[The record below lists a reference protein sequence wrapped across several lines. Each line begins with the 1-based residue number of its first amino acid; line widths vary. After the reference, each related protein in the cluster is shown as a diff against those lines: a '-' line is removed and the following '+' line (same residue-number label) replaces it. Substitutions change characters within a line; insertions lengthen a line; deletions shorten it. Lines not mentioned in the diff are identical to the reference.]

1 MATESSEAD
10 DPYIFCTDTLPS
22 DARYLP
28 PLANGL
34 LGWKVY
40 NNVMHMGGIYN
51 GEGGRCHRADI
62 PCPLAV
68 KMDTVEPGNHSY
80 CLNTNTGIFTH
91 TLSTARVIA
100 SQSLYS
106 HRYYSKLMVMEIMLV
121 RQGTNEEPVTVDLL
135 TNFKPLSKDIVFE
148 TGPDYK
154 SGKHIFGH
162 TTAAEYPGGS
172 CPTVHLIW
180 TDIPVTLTLNAGQSQ
195 ARWGFIL
202 IVADSQQSAESNY
215 DKGLS
220 LMAGGS
226 LRSSHEQAWKELWLQ
241 SKIDVVGSEILC
253 KALIGCMFYLLSA
266 FPSIHDTT
274 SSFGGVSP
282 GGLSNGGDGQDY
294 WGHVFWDQDIWM
306 YPGIALFYPT
316 LARSVLEYR
325 VRTIDGARDNAQ
337 RQGYK
342 GLKFPWESAVSGREV
357 CPEDIYG
364 QQEIHINGDV
374 TLAFQHYLYLTEDI
388 SMFTEGQGS
397 QVVWGVADYWVS
409 RVTMSPQDHKYHI
422 LGVMPPDEYY
432 YNVNNSVY
440 TNIVA
445 KLSLEFATEL
455 ADLLDKPAPKE
466 WKEVSENLKIPFD
479 EEFNYH
485 PEYDGYVRGA
495 PVKQADTVMLG
506 YPLGFAMSTEIRKND
521 LLAYEPVTD
530 PHGPAMTWSMFAIG
544 WLELGE
550 AERAQNLLTKCFNN
564 IQGPFQ
570 VWSESSDGSG
580 AVNFL
585 TGMGGFLQA
594 VLFGYT
600 GFRVQK
606 EYLCFNPLLPN
617 EISELCIRGVNYLG
631 NQLDWMLRKEEISI
645 ILRGSQCSED
655 NAAKSYNLQVILK
668 SSGSKI
674 PLTPGQPVTFSR
686 EPGYICKLE
695 SNLSCWPF

>member
-1 MATESSEAD
+1 MSF
-10 DPYIFCTDTLPS
+10 I
-22 DARYLP
+22 
-28 PLANGL
+28 PL
-34 LGWKVY
+34 
-40 NNVMHMGGIYN
+40 
-51 GEGGRCHRADI
+51 R
-62 PCPLAV
+62 
-68 KMDTVEPGNHSY
+68 
-80 CLNTNTGIFTH
+80 
-91 TLSTARVIA
+91 
-100 SQSLYS
+100 
-106 HRYYSKLMVMEIMLV
+106 
-121 RQGTNEEPVTVDLL
+121 
-135 TNFKPLSKDIVFE
+135 
-148 TGPDYK
+148 
-154 SGKHIFGH
+154 HIFGH

-202 IVADSQQSAESNY
+202 VVAESLQSAESNY

-274 SSFGGVSP
+274 RSFGGVSP

-342 GLKFPWESAVSGREV
+342 GIKFPWESAVSGREV

-397 QVVWGVADYWVS
+397 QVVWGIADYWIS
-409 RVTMSPQDHKYHI
+409 RVTWSPQDHKYHI

-440 TNIVA
+440 TNIVRA
-445 KLSLEFATEL
+445 ALHIFIHITFCDILQ
-455 ADLLDKPAPKE
+455 
-466 WKEVSENLKIPFD
+466 
-479 EEFNYH
+479 
-485 PEYDGYVRGA
+485 G
-495 PVKQADTVMLG
+495 
-506 YPLGFAMSTEIRKND
+506 
-521 LLAYEPVTD
+521 
-530 PHGPAMTWSMFAIG
+530 MFAIG

-550 AERAQNLLTKCFNN
+550 AERAQHLLVKCFNN

-600 GFRVQK
+600 GFRLVFRT
-606 EYLCFNPLLPN
+606 C
-617 EISELCIRGVNYLG
+617 LCIRGVNYLG

-655 NAAKSYNLQVILK
+655 KATKSYDLQVILK
-668 SSGSKI
+668 GSGSKI
-674 PLTPGQPVTFSR
+674 PLLPGVT
-686 EPGYICKLE
+686 
-695 SNLSCWPF
+695 